1 MIPASYTVEG
11 PAGAPLLVLA
21 NSLGTTSAMWDPQM
35 AAWTARF
42 RILRFEHR
50 GHGGT
55 PAPAGPYRMDELA
68 DDVVDLLDHLGE
80 PTASICGLSIGGMV
94 ALSLASRYPDRV
106 DGLVLACTAAE
117 LPPAAAWTDRA
128 AMVRADGTAGLR
140 DALLGRWFTP
150 GFADGRPDVAALL
163 TQMLAAADPE
173 GYAGCCEAIAGTDLH
188 GLLAAVTAPTLVLA
202 GALDPV
208 ASPAMALELAT
219 GIPGA
224 ALTVLSGAAHLA
236 NIEQADR
243 FTAAVIDHLS
253 GLAVERGDATRRAVL
268 GDAHVDR
275 SDAARTPFNAPFSDF
290 ITRYAW
296 GDIWTRPGLDRRTRS
311 CLTLALLAGLGRTE
325 ELPLHVRGARNN
337 GLSDAEISE
346 VLLHTAVYAGVPA
359 ANSAFAVARRTLAE
373 MDDD

>member
-1 MIPASYTVEG
+1 MIPASYTIEG
-11 PAGAPLLVLA
+11 PADAPLLVLA
-21 NSLGTTSAMWDPQM
+21 NSLGTTGAMWEPQM
-35 AAWTARF
+35 AAWTARY
-42 RILRFEHR
+42 RVLRFEHR

-55 PAPAGPYRMDELA
+55 AAPAGPYRMDDLA
-68 DDVVDLLDHLGE
+68 DDVIELLDHLGE
-80 PTASICGLSIGGMV
+80 PSASICGLSIGGMV

-106 DGLVLACTAAE
+106 DGLVLACTAAQ
-117 LPPAAAWTDRA
+117 LPPPSAWTDRA
-128 AMVRADGTAGLR
+128 AMVRADGTTGLR

-150 GFADGRPDVAALL
+150 GFVDRHPEVAAAV
-163 TQMLAAADPE
+163 TEMLAAAAPE

-188 GLLAAVTAPTLVLA
+188 GSLASVQAPTLVLA
-202 GALDPV
+202 GAADPV
-208 ASPAMALELAT
+208 APPSMALELAT

-224 ALTVLSGAAHLA
+224 ALTVLPGAAHLA

-253 GLAVERGDATRRAVL
+253 GLVTERGDATRRAVL

-275 SDAARTPFNAPFSDF
+275 SNAARNTFSAPFSDF

-311 CLTLALLAGLGRTE
+311 CITVALLAGLGRTE

-346 VLLHTAVYAGVPA
+346 ILLHTAVYAGVPA